1 MITSSTT
8 TTIGRPRDARTDRAI
23 LAASLELIAEVGIH
37 DFRMDDVA
45 ERARV
50 GKSAIYRRY
59 RSKDELVGATVAA
72 LVSEIDVADTG
83 DTREDI
89 VALMNGAVDVYTDPI
104 RAAVMPSLVGAMQRR
119 PELARTIREGFLTGR
134 RDALREVLTRGI
146 ARGDLAADLDME
158 LALDV
163 LGGPLF
169 YRLLITG
176 GPINRE
182 LAEGVADLV
191 MRGFA
196 DTTKEKAA

>member
-1 MITSSTT
+1 MTTSSTT
-8 TTIGRPRDARTDRAI
+8 PMIGRPRDARTDRAI

-72 LVSEIDVADTG
+72 LVSEIDVPDTG

-176 GPINRE
+176 GPINSE

-196 DTTKEKAA
+196 HTMKEKAA

>member
-1 MITSSTT
+1 MTAPNTT
-8 TTIGRPRDARTDRAI
+8 ATIGRPRDARTDRAI
-23 LAASLELIAEVGIH
+23 LAASLELIAEVGVH
-37 DFRMDDVA
+37 EFRMDDVA

-72 LVSEIDVADTG
+72 LVSEIGVPDTG

-89 VALMNGAVDVYTDPI
+89 VALMDGAVEVYTDPI

-119 PELARTIREGFLTGR
+119 PDLTRTIREGFLTGR
-134 RDALREVLTRGI
+134 REALREVLARGI

-196 DTTKEKAA
+196 HTTKEKAA

>member
-1 MITSSTT
+1 MTTSKTT

-23 LAASLELIAEVGIH
+23 LAASLELIAEVGVH
-37 DFRMDDVA
+37 EFRMGDVA

-59 RSKDELVGATVAA
+59 KSKDELVGATVAA
-72 LVSEIDVADTG
+72 LVSEIDVPDTG

-89 VALMNGAVDVYTDPI
+89 VALMDGAVDVYTDPV

-119 PELARTIREGFLTGR
+119 PDLARTIREGFLTGR
-134 RDALREVLTRGI
+134 REALREVVARGI
-146 ARGDLAADLDME
+146 ARGELAADLDME

-176 GPINRE
+176 GPIDRD

-196 DTTKEKAA
+196 HTTKEKAA

>member
-1 MITSSTT
+1 MTASNATA
-8 TTIGRPRDARTDRAI
+8 TIGRPRDARTDKAI
-23 LAASLELIAEVGIH
+23 LAASLELMAEVGVH

-72 LVSEIDVADTG
+72 LVSEIDVPDTG
-83 DTREDI
+83 DTRDDI
-89 VALMNGAVDVYTDPI
+89 VALMDGAVDVYSDPI

-119 PELARTIREGFLTGR
+119 PDLARTIREGFLTGR
-134 RDALREVLTRGI
+134 REALREVLSRGV

-176 GPINRE
+176 GPIDRE

-196 DTTKEKAA
+196 HTTKEKAA

>member
-1 MITSSTT
+1 M
-8 TTIGRPRDARTDRAI
+8 IGRPRDARTDRAI

-72 LVSEIDVADTG
+72 LVSEIDVPDTG

-176 GPINRE
+176 GPIDHE

-196 DTTKEKAA
+196 HTTKEKAA

>member
-1 MITSSTT
+1 MTASNTT
-8 TTIGRPRDARTDRAI
+8 ATIGRPRDARTDRAI
-23 LAASLELIAEVGIH
+23 LAASLELIAEVGVH
-37 DFRMDDVA
+37 EFRMDDVA

-59 RSKDELVGATVAA
+59 KSKDELVGATVAA
-72 LVSEIDVADTG
+72 LVSEIAVPDTG

-89 VALMNGAVDVYTDPI
+89 VALMDGAVGVYSDPI

-119 PELARTIREGFLTGR
+119 PDLARTIREGFLTGR
-134 RDALREVLTRGI
+134 REALREVLARGI
-146 ARGDLAADLDME
+146 ARGELAADLDME

-176 GPINRE
+176 GPIDRE

-196 DTTKEKAA
+196 HTTKEKAA

>member
-1 MITSSTT
+1 MTTSNATP
-8 TTIGRPRDARTDRAI
+8 TIGRPRDARTDRAI
-23 LAASLELIAEVGIH
+23 LAASLELIAEVGVH

-72 LVSEIDVADTG
+72 LVSDIDVPDTG

-89 VALMNGAVDVYTDPI
+89 VALMDGAVDVYTDPV

-119 PELARTIREGFLTGR
+119 PDLARTIREGFLTGR
-134 RDALREVLTRGI
+134 REALRAVLARGI

-182 LAEGVADLV
+182 LAEGVANLV

-196 DTTKEKAA
+196 HTTKEKAA

>member
-1 MITSSTT
+1 MTRSNATA
-8 TTIGRPRDARTDRAI
+8 TIGRPRDARTDRAI
-23 LAASLELIAEVGIH
+23 LDASLALIAEVGVH

-45 ERARV
+45 ERAHV

-72 LVSEIDVADTG
+72 LVSDIAVPDTG
-83 DTREDI
+83 DTRKDV
-89 VALMNGAVDVYTDPI
+89 VALMDGAVDVYTDPI

-119 PELARTIREGFLTGR
+119 PDLSRTIREGFLTGR
-134 RDALREVLTRGI
+134 REALRDVLARGI

-196 DTTKEKAA
+196 HTTKETAA

>member
-1 MITSSTT
+1 MTASNATA
-8 TTIGRPRDARTDRAI
+8 TIGRPRDARTDRAI
-23 LAASLELIAEVGIH
+23 LAASLELIAEVGVH

-72 LVSEIDVADTG
+72 LVSEIDVPDTG
-83 DTREDI
+83 DTRDDI
-89 VALMNGAVDVYTDPI
+89 VALMDGAVDVYSDPI

-119 PELARTIREGFLTGR
+119 PDLARTIREGFLTGR
-134 RDALREVLTRGI
+134 REALREVLSRGV

-176 GPINRE
+176 GPIDRE

-196 DTTKEKAA
+196 HTTKEKAA

>member
-1 MITSSTT
+1 MTASNTT
-8 TTIGRPRDARTDRAI
+8 ATIGRPRDARTDRAI
-23 LAASLELIAEVGIH
+23 LAASLELIAEVGVH
-37 DFRMDDVA
+37 EFRMDDVA

-59 RSKDELVGATVAA
+59 KSKDELVGAAVAA
-72 LVSEIDVADTG
+72 LVSEIDVPDTG

-89 VALMNGAVDVYTDPI
+89 VALMDGAVDVYSDPI

-119 PELARTIREGFLTGR
+119 PDLARTIREGFLTGR
-134 RDALREVLTRGI
+134 REALREVLARGI
-146 ARGDLAADLDME
+146 ARGELAADLDME

-176 GPINRE
+176 GPIDRE

-196 DTTKEKAA
+196 HTTKEKAA

>member
-176 GPINRE
+176 GPINSE

-196 DTTKEKAA
+196 DTMKEKAA

>member
-1 MITSSTT
+1 MTASNATA
-8 TTIGRPRDARTDRAI
+8 TIGRPRDARTDRAI
-23 LAASLELIAEVGIH
+23 LVASLELIAEVGVH
-37 DFRMDDVA
+37 EFRMDDVA

-72 LVSEIDVADTG
+72 LVSEIDVPDTG

-89 VALMNGAVDVYTDPI
+89 VALMYGAVDVYTDPI

-119 PELARTIREGFLTGR
+119 PDLSRTIREGFLTGR
-134 RDALREVLTRGI
+134 REALRDVLARGI
-146 ARGDLAADLDME
+146 ARGDLAAELDME

-176 GPINRE
+176 GPIDRE

-196 DTTKEKAA
+196 HTTKEKAA

>member
-1 MITSSTT
+1 MTTSNTT
-8 TTIGRPRDARTDRAI
+8 ATIGRPRDARTDRAI
-23 LAASLELIAEVGIH
+23 LDASLELIAEVGVH
-37 DFRMDDVA
+37 EFRMDDVA

-72 LVSEIDVADTG
+72 LVSEIDVPDTG

-89 VALMNGAVDVYTDPI
+89 VALMYGAVEVYTDPI
-104 RAAVMPSLVGAMQRR
+104 RGAVMASLVGAMQRR
-119 PELARTIREGFLTGR
+119 PDLARTIREGFLTGR
-134 RDALREVLTRGI
+134 RDALREVLVRGI

-176 GPINRE
+176 GRIDRE

-196 DTTKEKAA
+196 HTTKEKAA

>member
-196 DTTKEKAA
+196 DTMKEKAA

>member
-1 MITSSTT
+1 MTRSNAT

-23 LAASLELIAEVGIH
+23 LAASLELIAEVGVH

-72 LVSEIDVADTG
+72 LVSDIAVPDTG
-83 DTREDI
+83 DTRKDV
-89 VALMNGAVDVYTDPI
+89 VALMDGAVDVYTDPI

-119 PELARTIREGFLTGR
+119 PDLTRTIREGFLTGR
-134 RDALREVLTRGI
+134 REALREVLARGI

-196 DTTKEKAA
+196 HTTKETAA